1 MTLEN
6 WLEIGK
12 IVAPQGLNG
21 EMRVYPTSDFPERFM
36 EPGQRWLLKPGQTEP
51 QPVELMD
58 GRYVPGKG
66 VYVIQLAGV
75 ETREAVENL
84 RNSRLFVPASDRG
97 YLEADEYHI
106 LDLIGL
112 EVFHQVTN
120 ENIGI
125 VADIISAGHSLLV
138 VKSQQ
143 PETEKNKTKDIL
155 IPFVKEIVPVV
166 DIPSRRIEITPPP
179 GLLEI

>member
-75 ETREAVENL
+75 ETREEVENL

-97 YLEADEYHI
+97 YLEADEYQY
-106 LDLIGL
+106 
-112 EVFHQVTN
+112 F
-120 ENIGI
+120 
-125 VADIISAGHSLLV
+125 
-138 VKSQQ
+138 
-143 PETEKNKTKDIL
+143 
-155 IPFVKEIVPVV
+155 
-166 DIPSRRIEITPPP
+166 R
-179 GLLEI
+179 

>member
-12 IVAPQGLNG
+12 IVSPQGLNG

-36 EPGQRWLLKPGQTEP
+36 EPGQRWLLKPGETEP
-51 QPVELMD
+51 QPVELIE
-58 GRYVPGKG
+58 GRYFPGKG
-66 VYVIQLAGV
+66 IYVIQLAGI
-75 ETREAVENL
+75 ETREDVENL

-97 YLEADEYHI
+97 YLEEDEYHI

-112 EVFHQVTN
+112 EVFHQITQ
-120 ENIGI
+120 ENIGL
-125 VADIISAGHSLLV
+125 VVDIISAGNSLLV

-143 PETEKNKTKDIL
+143 PATENHKNKEIL

-166 DIPSRRIEITPPP
+166 DIQSRRIEITPPP